1 MRNKTMTNGLKM
13 IRRALALCLCLVL
26 AAAAAGAEDMT
37 VLSSGAEDWLNYEC
51 TLPDGRILLTGGKME
66 NGRDGNFVP
75 WIVCMNQD
83 RTVSWELID
92 RQEEGSTAAGRAAV
106 LEDGTIA
113 VNIGEHTEKEMI
125 RFFTKDGEKARP
137 DLELPSAAI
146 IEAAE
151 ASYVMLTDAEDGGEQ
166 TILMDYEG
174 KELLRYSGVS
184 LPNGYGYKVKGGE
197 DLVLYGQDG
206 AVDGRAR
213 LVKLNGLQNTV
224 LWETVLDFQQPD
236 TDTAALCQAVKTTDG
251 GYAAW
256 LRESAFGKGEELYKD
271 TDILVKF
278 DAEGK
283 IQWMDAESFA
293 KDKQQIRQI
302 SAYNGK
308 IVVSCV
314 SGEPDAFNMNTPQ
327 VFRWYGDEGT
337 QRGTT
342 EVKLDP
348 QDFAVLKEYLEA
360 KDAGTKRTPSVYEV
374 QMIPMKDGLWA
385 MEACCVWENEGD
397 ENADTIFES
406 NEIFLARVPEL

>member
-75 WIVCMNQD
+75 WIICMNQD

-92 RQEEGSTAAGRAAV
+92 RQEDGSTGAGRAAV

-113 VNIGEHTEKEMI
+113 VNVGEHTEREMVK
-125 RFFTKDGEKARP
+125 FFTKDGEKARP
-137 DLELPSAAI
+137 DLELPADAI
-146 IEAAE
+146 VEAME
-151 ASYVMLTDAEDGGEQ
+151 ATYLMLTGTGDGIEQ
-166 TILMDYEG
+166 TVLMDYEG
-174 KELLRYSGVS
+174 KELLRYAGVS
-184 LPNGYGYKVKGGE
+184 LLNGYGYKVKGE
-197 DLVLYGQDG
+197 ETPVLYGQSG
-206 AVDGRAR
+206 AMDGRAR
-213 LVKLNGLQNTV
+213 ILKLNGMQDKT
-224 LWETVLDFQQPD
+224 LWETELDFQRSD

-256 LRESAFGKGEELYKD
+256 LRESAFGQGEELYKD

-283 IQWMDAESFA
+283 VQWMDAESFG
-293 KDKQQIRQI
+293 KDHQNIRQI
-302 SAYNGK
+302 AAFNGK

-314 SGEPDAFNMNTPQ
+314 PDGPDALDMNIPQ

-337 QRGTT
+337 RRGTT
-342 EVKLDP
+342 EVKLEP
-348 QDFAVLKEYLEA
+348 QAFAAVKEFLEA
-360 KDAGTKRTPSVYEV
+360 KDAGTKRTPSAYEV
-374 QMIPMKDGLWA
+374 QMIPMEDGLWA
-385 MEACCVWENEGD
+385 MESCCVWENEED
-397 ENADTIFES
+397 ENADSIFES
-406 NEIFLARVPEL
+406 HEIALVKVPEL

>member
-1 MRNKTMTNGLKM
+1 MRNKTMMNGLKM

-224 LWETVLDFQQPD
+224 LWETVLDFQRPD

-256 LRESAFGKGEELYKD
+256 LRESAFGQGEELYKD

-283 IQWMDAESFA
+283 VQWMDAESFA
-293 KDKQQIRQI
+293 KDRQNIRQI
-302 SAYNGK
+302 AAFNGK

-314 SGEPDAFNMNTPQ
+314 SDGPDALDMNMPQ

-337 QRGTT
+337 RRGTT

-348 QDFAVLKEYLEA
+348 QAFAAVKESLDA
-360 KDAGTKRTPSVYEV
+360 KDAGTKRTPSAYEV
-374 QMIPMKDGLWA
+374 QMIPMEDGLWA
-385 MEACCVWENEGD
+385 LESCCVWENEDD
-397 ENADTIFES
+397 ENADSIFES
-406 NEIFLARVPEL
+406 HEIALVKVPEL

>member
-26 AAAAAGAEDMT
+26 AAA
-37 VLSSGAEDWLNYEC
+37 AEDWLNYEC

-197 DLVLYGQDG
+197 DLVLTGGQPGCERQAAFFLPEFMAAEDFVP
-206 AVDGRAR
+206 AEHLRS
-213 LVKLNGLQNTV
+213 VKLQAHFGAPGHRDYLGAALGLGITRES
-224 LWETVLDFQQPD
+224 LGDIRIFE
-236 TDTAALCQAVKTTDG
+236 DTAYVFCLPTVEP
-251 GYAAW
+251 
-256 LRESAFGKGEELYKD
+256 LLLEELKKVGRVSV
-271 TDILVKF
+271 TPSPCALEAVPAPLVRVKALSF
-278 DAEGK
+278 TVKSLRLDAVAGA
-283 IQWMDAESFA
+283 MFGLSRTAG
-293 KDKQQIRQI
+293 R
-302 SAYNGK
+302 
-308 IVVSCV
+308 
-314 SGEPDAFNMNTPQ
+314 SGEGRGRDLPAGPGQGLPCRGGRPVQEGSTVRDGPGVSVIEFSLATP
-327 VFRWYGDEGT
+327 
-337 QRGTT
+337 
-342 EVKLDP
+342 
-348 QDFAVLKEYLEA
+348 
-360 KDAGTKRTPSVYEV
+360 
-374 QMIPMKDGLWA
+374 
-385 MEACCVWENEGD
+385 
-397 ENADTIFES
+397 
-406 NEIFLARVPEL
+406 